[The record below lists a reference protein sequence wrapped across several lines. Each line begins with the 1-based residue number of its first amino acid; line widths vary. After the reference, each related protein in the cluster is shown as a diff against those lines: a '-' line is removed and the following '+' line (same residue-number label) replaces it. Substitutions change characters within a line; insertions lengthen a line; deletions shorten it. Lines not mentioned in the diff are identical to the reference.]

1 MPYRTTLFGSK
12 RISALR
18 DRFPKQVAFLQAR
31 FSPKGYLG
39 LQLTIGAL
47 VLISATWFFVSL
59 SEDLREG
66 APLTLVDVQFSN
78 WLHAHASRKLTIF
91 MLAITRLHSPGCISA
106 MTLALALYLLWRRH
120 PYWLLALLLSVF
132 GGMLLNVLLKN
143 IFHRARP
150 RFDNQILTL
159 TSYGFPSGHTM
170 AATCF
175 YGSLAALAVWK
186 LKAWRWRLAA
196 VAIAGLLIM
205 LVGFSRIYLGAHYL
219 SDVLGAMGEGLAW
232 LALCLTA
239 VNTMWRRRH
248 REIFEGSRERVKSA
262 AD

>member
-1 MPYRTTLFGSK
+1 MPYRTTLFGSR

-31 FSPKGYLG
+31 LSPKSYLG

-59 SEDLREG
+59 AEDVMEG
-66 APLTLVDVQFSN
+66 DPLTLVDAQFTA
-78 WLHAHASRKLTIF
+78 WLHAHATPQLTIV
-91 MLAITRLHSPGCISA
+91 MLAVTYLHSTLGVSA

-120 PYWLLALLLSVF
+120 RYLLLALLLSVI

-143 IFHRARP
+143 VFHRARP
-150 RFDNQILTL
+150 KFADQILTL

-175 YGSLAALAVWK
+175 YGALAVFAVWN
-186 LKAWRWRLAA
+186 LRAWRWRLAA
-196 VAIAGLLIM
+196 VAIAGLLIV
-205 LVGFSRIYLGAHYL
+205 LVGFSRIYLSAHYL
-219 SDVLGAMGEGLAW
+219 SDVLGAMAEGLAW
-232 LALCLTA
+232 LAFCLTA
-239 VNTMWRRRH
+239 MNTMWHRRH
-248 REIFEGSRERVKSA
+248 REKRL
-262 AD
+262 